1 MRDKSESASRTAG
14 LPDEEIIREVQAF
27 NRERERIRA
36 VLESIGT
43 RKGRSL
49 DRVANYL
56 FIAGLAILVYERFVA
71 RQIEDILSLEIGLL
85 LVSIKIIW
93 MIRMQERYNH
103 FLFWIVHSIEFR
115 QTELI
120 ERVDEL
126 RERLGRPGAGPQ

>member
-1 MRDKSESASRTAG
+1 MRDKGDGASRAAG

-43 RKGRSL
+43 KKGRNM
-49 DRVANYL
+49 DRVANFL